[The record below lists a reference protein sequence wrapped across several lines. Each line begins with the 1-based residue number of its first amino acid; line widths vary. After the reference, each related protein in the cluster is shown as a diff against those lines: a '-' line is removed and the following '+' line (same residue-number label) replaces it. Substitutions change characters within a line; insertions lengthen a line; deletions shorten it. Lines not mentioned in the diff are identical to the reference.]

1 MCMVYTACMDEFNN
15 IEFDAGGRPTE
26 AWLERMYTVELHSIR
41 KIADMVGCHPFAI
54 HNLLKDYG
62 IPRRAKYTPTIDK
75 APLEQLY
82 VTEGLTVEEVAKRL
96 GTNEGIVY
104 YALSKHGIPVR
115 NERYRKERPTREW
128 LLEQRES
135 GRTWEAI
142 GKELGYGKATL
153 HKLFVDYGIP
163 RKQYVP
169 VKKLLSK
176 ELLHELHV
184 VQGLTAVRIATQYG
198 CSHGK
203 VSRLINE
210 YGLNPDRPLVN
221 TPREIPLSK
230 EELEQLYVGQKLS
243 RRQIGEQYQV
253 SGSTVQRWMQ
263 AYGIPPRTGLRKGS
277 NRTYERSAIP
287 TTRFGNEFSATERQ
301 AILERDGLQCK
312 MPRCACSDAWKLEVH
327 HILPVEQG
335 GGHDPENGITLCKKC
350 HTKIKNR
357 ELHYVELFRQIL
369 SEEQ

>member
-1 MCMVYTACMDEFNN
+1 MDEFNN
-15 IEFDAGGRPTE
+15 IELDASGQPTE
-26 AWLERMYTVELHSIR
+26 AWLKHMYTVELLSIR

-62 IPRRAKYTPTIDK
+62 IPRRAKSVPTIDK

-82 VTEGLTVEEVAKRL
+82 VTEGLTVAEVAKRL
-96 GTNEGIVY
+96 DTNEGIVY

-115 NERYRKERPTREW
+115 NERYRKERPTKEW

-135 GRTWEAI
+135 GRTWESI

-153 HKLFVDYGIP
+153 HKLFVDYDIP

-169 VKKLLSK
+169 VRKAFSK
-176 ELLHELHV
+176 ELLYELHI
-184 VQGLTAVRIATQYG
+184 VQGLTAVRIAAQYG
-198 CSHGK
+198 CHNSA
-203 VSRLINE
+203 VSRLIAKYE
-210 YGLNPDRPLVN
+210 LSLDRPLVN

-230 EELEQLYVGQKLS
+230 EELEQLYVEQELS

-253 SGSTVQRWMQ
+253 SAATVQRWMKT
-263 AYGIPPRTGLRKGS
+263 YEIPARTGKRQGS

-287 TTRFGNEFSATERQ
+287 TTRFGNEFSATERH
-301 AILERDGLQCK
+301 AILERDGYHCK
-312 MPRCACSDAWKLEVH
+312 MPRCTCADAWKLEIH

-335 GGHDPENGITLCKKC
+335 GGHDLKNGITLCKKC
-350 HTKIKNR
+350 HTSIKNR